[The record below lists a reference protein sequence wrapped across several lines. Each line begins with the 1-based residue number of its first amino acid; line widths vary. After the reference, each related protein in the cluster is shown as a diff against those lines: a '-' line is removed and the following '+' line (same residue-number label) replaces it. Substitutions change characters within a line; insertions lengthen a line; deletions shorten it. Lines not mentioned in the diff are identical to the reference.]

1 MLLPWDL
8 FLLFLLFDVDKPF
21 YNGSVL
27 HVNIKIEEE
36 FSETLIAWHSL
47 SILVNVTIEVDND
60 WKSWMLC
67 GARSGDDAGGARH
80 GHEPGA
86 GE

>member
-1 MLLPWDL
+1 LPWDL
-8 FLLFLLFDVDKPF
+8 FLLFPLFDADKPL
-21 YNGSVL
+21 YNAAVI
-27 HVNIKIEEE
+27 HVNIMLEME
-36 FSETLIAWHSL
+36 FYGASITWYSL
-47 SILVNVTIEVDND
+47 TILVNVIIEVDND
-60 WKSWMLC
+60 GESWMLC